1 MYCLH
6 YLNFRIIEMCI
17 NKLSTLDLPMKLLT
31 GDTADTCTL
40 ENYRALDP
48 VRTQHDIAR
57 TLSGDNGSILLSI
70 NLDNR

>member
-1 MYCLH
+1 
-6 YLNFRIIEMCI
+6 
-17 NKLSTLDLPMKLLT
+17 MKLLT

-40 ENYRALDP
+40 EDYRALDP